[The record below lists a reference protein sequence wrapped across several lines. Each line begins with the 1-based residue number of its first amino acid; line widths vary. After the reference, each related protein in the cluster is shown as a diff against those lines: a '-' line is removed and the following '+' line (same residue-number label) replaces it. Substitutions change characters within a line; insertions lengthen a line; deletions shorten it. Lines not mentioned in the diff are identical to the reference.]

1 MATGV
6 RLARI
11 TKMLEYNTLFEH
23 VNKVENAI
31 KLIRENEPDD
41 GYVVA
46 FSGGKDSCVVLD
58 LTKRAGVKYEARF
71 SVTSVDPPELLDF
84 IKEHHPE
91 VVWRYPKESMFEL
104 IVRFRIMP
112 TRVSRFCTSRLK
124 ERFGKNETTILG
136 IRRSE
141 SRTRANRPTVEY
153 RQSRKLVHPIGDWSY
168 DDVWEYIHSQKL
180 PYCSLYDE
188 GFHRI
193 GCVMCACQSPH
204 VRRREAARWPEIA
217 QKYREAANEAIARGQ
232 KSGIPHVAKTGDE
245 LYELWLSDR
254 LFASRHPKLF

>member
-1 MATGV
+1 
-6 RLARI
+6 
-11 TKMLEYNTLFEH
+11 MLKYNTLFGH

-31 KLIRENEPDD
+31 ALIRENEPDD

-84 IKEHHPE
+84 IRQHHPE

-104 IVRFRIMP
+104 IARWRLMP
-112 TRVSRFCTSRLK
+112 TRVYRFCTPRLK

-141 SRTRANRPTVEY
+141 SRTRANRPAVEC
-153 RQSRKLVHPIGDWSY
+153 RQSRKLVHPIADWSY
-168 DDVWEYIHSQKL
+168 DDVWEYIHSRKL

-188 GFHRI
+188 GFSRL
-193 GCVMCACQSPH
+193 GCVMCPMQSPR
-204 VRRREAARWPEIA
+204 VRRREAERWPEIA
-217 QKYREAANEAIARGQ
+217 QKYREAAHEAIARGQ
-232 KSGIPHVAKTGDE
+232 KLGIPHVAKTGDE
-245 LYELWLSDR
+245 LYELWLSGSSFRQPSPEAVLR
-254 LFASRHPKLF
+254 LF